1 MCPTC
6 RRKLLV
12 SDLREAPRVVKNI
25 LEKFL
30 QQNKV
35 SERRDGPT
43 FQVITYPVYAMFGT
57 FRTRMETIEFNSEA
71 INLTKIESNKQTL
84 WYNIMVPFVHIQELL
99 YCNSSDNSIN
109 LLFIKPTLELC
120 EKIEK
125 SLNLALKFDIRSTVS
140 IKNYIIVVF
149 REKITDKLID
159 VKKLSKKL
167 NANIN
172 IKEIDVDPF
181 HELIKHAVMNRYT
194 LPATKMSHW

>member
-1 MCPTC
+1 MGILTNPLSIPCCGNTFCMGCVLRCLEESDMCPTC

-99 YCNSSDNSIN
+99 YCNSSDNSMN
-109 LLFIKPTLELC
+109 LYL
-120 EKIEK
+120 
-125 SLNLALKFDIRSTVS
+125 LNRPSSYLRKYRGH
-140 IKNYIIVVF
+140 
-149 REKITDKLID
+149 LI
-159 VKKLSKKL
+159 
-167 NANIN
+167 
-172 IKEIDVDPF
+172 
-181 HELIKHAVMNRYT
+181 
-194 LPATKMSHW
+194 LP